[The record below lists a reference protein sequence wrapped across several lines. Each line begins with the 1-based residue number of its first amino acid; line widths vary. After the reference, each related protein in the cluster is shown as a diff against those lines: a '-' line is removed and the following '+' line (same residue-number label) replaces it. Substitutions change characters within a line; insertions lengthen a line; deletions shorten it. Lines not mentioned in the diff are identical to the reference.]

1 VLLPLLALLLAT
13 DPALPSAGGR
23 SAARRSEGLPDAKPA
38 AVGMAAHRLEAIDRV
53 VQRGIKSGGYPGAAV
68 VVGRRGY
75 SVFARGYGRLS
86 WDDASADVSPTHT
99 IYDLAS
105 VSKVVGTTAAAMAL
119 FDEGRLKLD
128 APVMEYLPAFADGGA
143 KNRVTVRM
151 LLTHRSGLPAGR
163 DLWRIALSPGEARQA
178 LLNTPI
184 RCEPGECFVYSD
196 LGMDVLGLVLEAA
209 AGESLDSYLARRVFG
224 PLGMTDTWYR
234 PPAELRYRIAP
245 TELTPP
251 RGYPLRG
258 EVHDENAYILG
269 GVAGHAGLFST
280 AADLSVFAQAMLNG
294 GTFGGARVFADST
307 VKLFTAR
314 SAGERGL
321 GWDTCAGK
329 HGCGDFLGPT
339 AYGHIGYTGTSVWI
353 DPEREM
359 FVILLTNRVH
369 AARARRPAKVI
380 ADIRDDL
387 ADAAAWAVVDEPEI
401 AVQQV
406 AFRADSR
413 AGWNRPV
420 RVKKAKSRRSARAKG
435 ASATTKAKAGV
446 SKRKA
451 ASSSAKRS
459 AAKKKAGAKKAKPTA
474 AKKSSAAPKK
484 RPKSKS

>member
-1 VLLPLLALLLAT
+1 MLLPLLALLLVS
-13 DPALPSAGGR
+13 DPAPTGAEGR
-23 SAARRSEGLPDAKPA
+23 RVARRGEGLPDAKPS

-86 WDDASADVSPTHT
+86 WDDASAEVSPAHT

-184 RCEPGECFVYSD
+184 RCEPGDCFVYSD
-196 LGMDVLGLVLEAA
+196 LGMDVLGLVLEEA

-420 RVKKAKSRRSARAKG
+420 RVKKAKSRRPSRGKASSASTRSKSASTARKSTAKK
-435 ASATTKAKAGV
+435 TK
-446 SKRKA
+446 
-451 ASSSAKRS
+451 SSAKPT
-459 AAKKKAGAKKAKPTA
+459 KKKATTAKAK
-474 AKKSSAAPKK
+474 SATKK